1 MSHTELLNVIACIVL
16 TPGLTFLGVT
26 VWNAVVMPEQ
36 LRQPISLLLWLQAAT
51 CSVFLIGMIL
61 RIVQLD
67 LFTDWASA
75 FLVGAQAITVVMVI
89 VRMLRLHKYLAAI
102 LIVLLVLLLSGAK

>member
-89 VRMLRLHKYLAAI
+89 VRMLRLHKHLAAI